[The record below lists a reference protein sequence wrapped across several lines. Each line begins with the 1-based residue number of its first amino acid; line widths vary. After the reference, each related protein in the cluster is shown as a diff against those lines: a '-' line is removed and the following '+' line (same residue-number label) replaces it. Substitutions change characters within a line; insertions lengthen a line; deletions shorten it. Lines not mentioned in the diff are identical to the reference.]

1 MQATRSGAARTGK
14 IEGMPP
20 LTRFVV
26 LVPVKTLAL
35 AKSRLSGLPDE
46 RRQELAAAF
55 AQDTIAAVLDTPL
68 VERVLVLTDD
78 FRFADKLA
86 SAGCTVVPDG
96 AGDDLNASL
105 VQAAAEARRRWPT
118 LRPVAVTADLP
129 ALASADL
136 ATALASV
143 PTGPAYVAD
152 HHGSGTTLYTAPYAA
167 FAPRFGPGSA
177 AEHAASGATALVGAL
192 PTLRLDVDD
201 VGDLG
206 RALVLGVGA
215 HTAALTGRD

>member
-1 MQATRSGAARTGK
+1 
-14 IEGMPP
+14 MPP
-20 LTRFVV
+20 SSRFVV

-46 RRQELAAAF
+46 RRQQLAAAF

-86 SAGCTVVPDG
+86 SAGCTVLPDG

-105 VQAAAEARRRWPT
+105 AQAAAEARRRWPA

-129 ALASADL
+129 SLRADDL
-136 ATALASV
+136 AAALDGL
-143 PTGPAYVAD
+143 PPGPAYVAD
-152 HHGSGTTLYTAPYAA
+152 HLGTGTTLYTAPYAD
-167 FAPRFGPGSA
+167 FSPRFGRGSA
-177 AEHAASGATALVGAL
+177 VAHAESGAAAITGDL

-206 RALVLGVGA
+206 RALVLGVGT
-215 HTAALTGRD
+215 HTAAITGD